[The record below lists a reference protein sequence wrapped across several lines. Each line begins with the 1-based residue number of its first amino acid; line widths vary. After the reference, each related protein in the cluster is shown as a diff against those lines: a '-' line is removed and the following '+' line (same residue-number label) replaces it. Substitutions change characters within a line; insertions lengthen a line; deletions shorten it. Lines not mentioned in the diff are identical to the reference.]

1 MLRVRDDTED
11 RMDAGPP
18 TPPPTAP
25 TTALID
31 RLLAEAEA
39 LGEEA
44 REQLQTTHGET
55 GLGSLHAQHEFGI
68 VATCLG
74 YSVAWLLD
82 QKAVAAGEIA
92 AAARPELAET
102 LASEPPTPDR
112 VHPAVISLG
121 RRVRAFG
128 RRIERLAA

>member
-1 MLRVRDDTED
+1 MH
-11 RMDAGPP
+11 AGTRSPP
-18 TPPPTAP
+18 AEPL

-31 RLLAEAEA
+31 KLLAEATA
-39 LGEEA
+39 LGDEA
-44 REQLQTTHGET
+44 RAQMEAASAH
-55 GLGSLHAQHEFGI
+55 LGAGQPAAQHEFGV

-82 QKAVAAGEIA
+82 QRAVATGEL
-92 AAARPELAET
+92 AAARRPDLAET
-102 LASEPPTPDR
+102 LASAPPTPER
-112 VHPAVISLG
+112 VSPAVVALG